1 MVYYSTLLR
10 RNDGQVMGKLAAS
23 IIAKHPNAM
32 PDEQGNVRCTGCGK
46 IIQRTG
52 PEWEYAGPLQFYV
65 AHCID
70 EAIKENRKLESDLR
84 DMKMTP
90 FQRLVK
96 ENMDKAIEAAFHEE
110 RRQQRRRVEWRNSIG
125 GEFDRGS
132 IVFN

>member
-1 MVYYSTLLR
+1 M
-10 RNDGQVMGKLAAS
+10 NKLATS
-23 IIAKHPNAM
+23 IIAKHQNAM
-32 PDEQGNVRCTGCGK
+32 TDEQGNVRCTGCGE
-46 IIQRTG
+46 IIQREG

-65 AHCID
+65 AHCVD

-84 DMKMTP
+84 DMEMTP
-90 FQRLVK
+90 LQRLIK
-96 ENMDKAIEAAFHEE
+96 KSLNEAIESAFHEE

>member
-1 MVYYSTLLR
+1 M
-10 RNDGQVMGKLAAS
+10 NKLAAS

-32 PDEQGNVRCTGCGK
+32 PDEQGNVRCTGCGE

-52 PEWEYAGPLQFYV
+52 PEWEYAGPLQFYI
-65 AHCID
+65 AHCVD
-70 EAIKENRKLESDLR
+70 EAIKENRKQESDLR
-84 DMKMTP
+84 AMEMTP

-96 ENMDKAIEAAFHEE
+96 ENMDKAIEAAFREE
-110 RRQQRRRVEWRNSIG
+110 RRQQRRRVEWRNSKG

>member
-1 MVYYSTLLR
+1 M
-10 RNDGQVMGKLAAS
+10 NKLTAS

-32 PDEQGNVRCTGCGK
+32 PDEQGNVRCTGCGE

-52 PEWEYAGPLQFYV
+52 PGWEYAEPLQFYV

-84 DMKMTP
+84 DMEMTP

-96 ENMDKAIEAAFHEE
+96 KSIDEAVISAFREE
-110 RRQQRRRVEWRNSIG
+110 LRQQRRRVEWRNSMG

-132 IVFN
+132 TVFN